1 MMADESQALV
11 VQTGPL
17 VMRGEMDISATRA
30 RVDDFVERIKLMDE
44 VVTKLMEEGD
54 GADYWKIP
62 TAKKPSLL
70 NAGADKL
77 NAFFGYAPS
86 FEVVDSFLDK
96 LTWVYSVKYRCIL
109 THRDSGVVVGEGIG
123 SCTNRESKYY
133 YRQGAH
139 KCPKCGAEA
148 LVHSGKKNGW
158 FCVPDKSGCRAWFP
172 DAGAEAKVIG
182 AQDTAKIV
190 NPDLADTL
198 NTIDKM
204 AQKRSKVAAVLNV
217 TGLTRKYTQD
227 VEDAPRQAAGGGEP
241 PEDQPYTPEDT
252 HTTDRKPSAPVEPA
266 KPAPVRLD
274 KTTLEIFANQ
284 VKDMTPELAD
294 KDRAALI
301 AKVGKATI
309 PSYAVPAWNDWRYL
323 TVEQLDPLLAAIKV
337 EIEKGDK

>member
-133 YRQGAH
+133 YRGGERV
-139 KCPKCGAEA
+139 CPKCGKPFI
-148 LVHSGKKNGW
+148 KKSKYPPRGAAHGTEPGW
-158 FCVPDKSGCRAWFP
+158 YCYSKLGGCGEEFAVNDP
-172 DAGAEAKVIG
+172 AIVDQSAVKA
-182 AQDTAKIV
+182 V

-227 VEDAPRQAAGGGEP
+227 VEDAPRQQAAGNDDP
-241 PEDQPYTPEDT
+241 PPDDPYVPEDT
-252 HTTDRKPSAPVEPA
+252 HTTDRNPTAPPA
-266 KPAPVRLD
+266 KM
-274 KTTLEIFANQ
+274 
-284 VKDMTPELAD
+284 VKDYQAEFAKGVKALYPNEPPAVVQEKIQAAGAAVVGPEFDGKWRALAAD
-294 KDRAALI
+294 KLAELMAEMH
-301 AKVGKATI
+301 
-309 PSYAVPAWNDWRYL
+309 
-323 TVEQLDPLLAAIKV
+323 EQ
-337 EIEKGDK
+337 KGA

>member
-227 VEDAPRQAAGGGEP
+227 VEDAPRQQTAGNDDP
-241 PEDQPYTPEDT
+241 PPDDPYVPEDT
-252 HTTDRKPSAPVEPA
+252 HTTDRNPA
-266 KPAPVRLD
+266 GNGGSTFVK
-274 KTTLEIFANQ
+274 TLEA
-284 VKDMTPELAD
+284 KTPGMTGAARKALVNEVGRDLYGKAWVNAWVDYPRTAEGPLTEEQQDALLVTIE
-294 KDRAALI
+294 DRAP
-301 AKVGKATI
+301 K
-309 PSYAVPAWNDWRYL
+309 
-323 TVEQLDPLLAAIKV
+323 Q
-337 EIEKGDK
+337 KGA